1 MTEPEAGGGESGR
14 DIDRLEIALRVT
26 ADDLD
31 PERITR
37 MLGVTPTFAARKG
50 EDVDQGGVPVAQRTG
65 TWSYAL
71 PASPEWE
78 LGDAID
84 TLLEQLPADPALW
97 ESLAGWADVGVV
109 CELYVHDTRSRGA
122 IVAGHTGAHCGAPPG
137 AAAGNSGAAPGL
149 TRTSVADGIVRLRVG
164 SSSPFES

>member
-1 MTEPEAGGGESGR
+1 MSEPGDAGDAADGR
-14 DIDRLEIALRVT
+14 DVERVEVALRVT

-37 MLGVTPTFAARKG
+37 MLGVAPTFAGRKG
-50 EDVDQGGVPVAQRTG
+50 EDVDRAGVPVTQHTG
-65 TWSYAL
+65 TWTYAL

-97 ESLAGWADVGVV
+97 ESLAGWADVAVV
-109 CELYVHDTRSRGA
+109 CELYVHDAGGGARVPPDTLARIAERRLALRLEIRGA
-122 IVAGHTGAHCGAPPG
+122 GPG
-137 AAAGNSGAAPGL
+137 
-149 TRTSVADGIVRLRVG
+149 
-164 SSSPFES
+164 

>member
-1 MTEPEAGGGESGR
+1 MTEPPGGGGAPTGG

-26 ADDLD
+26 GNDLD

-37 MLGVTPTFAARKG
+37 MLGVNPSFAARKG
-50 EDVDQGGVPVAQRTG
+50 EAVDHDGVPVTQHTG
-65 TWSYAL
+65 MWSYAL

-97 ESLAGWADVGVV
+97 ESLAGWARVSVV
-109 CELYVHDTRSRGA
+109 CELYVHDIDRAADLAPDTLARLAERRLALRLEIRGLHA
-122 IVAGHTGAHCGAPPG
+122 
-137 AAAGNSGAAPGL
+137 
-149 TRTSVADGIVRLRVG
+149 
-164 SSSPFES
+164 